1 MKRIGLLGGI
11 SWESSAHYYS
21 VINELVAQRLGGLHS
36 ADCVM
41 VSVDFAT
48 IEAMQRAGQWSEAGD
63 YLADRAVALESAGA
77 DFVVVCA
84 NTMHK
89 VAPQIEAA
97 IRIPLLH
104 IGDVTASAVLAA
116 GITTVGLLGTRFTM
130 EEDFYIDRLTSR
142 GLTVL
147 VPSADQRAMVDRV
160 VFEELVLGI
169 VRDESRDDYVAV
181 IESLS
186 QRGAEGVILGCT
198 EIELLISA
206 ADVAVPIFPTAQIHS
221 EAAVDLA
228 LGLLPE

>member
-1 MKRIGLLGGI
+1 VAL
-11 SWESSAHYYS
+11 SSAHYYS